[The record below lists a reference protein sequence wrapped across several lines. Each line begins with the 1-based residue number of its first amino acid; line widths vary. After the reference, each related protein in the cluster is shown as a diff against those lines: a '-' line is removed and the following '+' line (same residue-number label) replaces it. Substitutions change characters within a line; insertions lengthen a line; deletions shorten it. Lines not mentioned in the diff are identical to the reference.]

1 MQKSEEFK
9 PLYKE
14 LINCFGSEK
23 WNGKI
28 YPFFIQEG
36 KNFQNSDKKILFVG
50 KSVNGWVTD
59 STDIDILF
67 YGDSEGKGKIVNR
80 TDEMSW
86 VVNTVKRP
94 NAKKK
99 NVIPCKNSS
108 FWRLIHFVTQT
119 LLSKDESNE
128 WYDYIAWS
136 NLYKI
141 SPKNGN
147 PTEEMKKLQQ
157 EVCCKILD
165 KEIEVLQPKFVVF
178 LTSGWEKFYINHL
191 ALNLSSFSSV
201 TWEKKNY
208 KIKHQTSLGITY
220 ILSQHPQ
227 GKPEKTH
234 GNKIAEII
242 NLIESK

>member
-1 MQKSEEFK
+1 MQKSEDFK

-23 WNGKI
+23 WNEKV

-36 KNFQNSDKKILFVG
+36 KKFENSEKRILFVG
-50 KSVNGWVTD
+50 KSVNGWVTN

-67 YGDSEGKGKIVNR
+67 YGDSESKRKIVNR

-86 VVNTVKRP
+86 VIKPNSKR
-94 NAKKK
+94 KGLKTYK
-99 NVIPCKNSS
+99 HSS
-108 FWRLIHFVTQT
+108 FWRLIYLVTKS
-119 LLSKDESNE
+119 LLSKEESKE
-128 WYDYIAWS
+128 WYNYIAWS

-141 SPKNGN
+141 SPAKGN
-147 PTEEMKKLQQ
+147 PTVEMKKLQQ

-165 KEIEVLQPKFVVF
+165 KEIEVLRPKFIVF

-191 ALNLSSFSSV
+191 GLNLSSFSSIS
-201 TWEKKNY
+201 WGKNNY
-208 KIKHQTSLGITY
+208 KIKYHTSSGITY

-227 GKPEKTH
+227 GKPEKQH
-234 GNKIAEII
+234 AQII
-242 NLIESK
+242 IGIIEK